1 MGTEQLAAVF
11 DHSRQSGSN
20 LVILLTVANFSDHR
34 GEWVADQPTL
44 QKRARLTRRHVQ
56 RILCDLVQSGELAI
70 TSHHGRGHRSTY
82 RLLVAPPNEHPPAPP
97 KRAPT
102 GAYPAEK
109 AATRTAYP
117 RQEPATR
124 TAFSAPKSAS
134 TGAFRN
140 PPSPPCPS
148 FPPDPQYSLNPPYPP
163 KTQNEETFGL
173 PPAPA
178 TTRQAASAAP
188 KEHQASLFEPP
199 SSPLPAAREGAGR
212 GARGEGVFPASTTA
226 AIPAVLVPPL
236 PGKGG
241 GSWER
246 GGGEGAV
253 RPLTQPQSA
262 TFRTNLLLEEHAIP
276 LPTPAQIGLWA
287 KTLGGIE
294 PLLDLLR
301 RLIQAGLATKRE
313 PIAYI
318 HRVVL
323 ERAARPEPFSP
334 LPAAGGAMGEGPGVR
349 FHSPSWRAGRPHNP
363 TLAAGV
369 DDIRRQQAA
378 RIAGITLPG
387 SGA

>member
-1 MGTEQLAAVF
+1 MGLDHLSAVY
-11 DHSRQSGSN
+11 DHSRQSGSH
-20 LVILLTVANFSDHR
+20 LMILLAVATHCDPG

-44 QKRARLTRRHVQ
+44 QQRARLSRRYVQ
-56 RILCDLVQSGELAI
+56 TLLRDLVHSGELAV

-82 RLLVAPPNEHPPAPP
+82 RLLVAPQTASQTAHPKAPF
-97 KRAPT
+97 
-102 GAYPAEK
+102 AEK
-109 AATRTAYP
+109 AATP
-117 RQEPATR
+117 S
-124 TAFSAPKSAS
+124 AFSSPERAPRSAFSSPKSAPES
-134 TGAFRN
+134 AFSN

-188 KEHQASLFEPP
+188 KEHQASLFESP
-199 SSPLPAAREGAGR
+199 SS
-212 GARGEGVFPASTTA
+212 GARGEGAFPAR
-226 AIPAVLVPPL
+226 VGEPPRR
-236 PGKGG
+236 GKGIQPRVSTLG
-241 GSWER
+241 E
-246 GGGEGAV
+246 GGEGSGRAPGSP
-253 RPLTQPQSA
+253 RPMSSPQSA

-318 HRVVL
+318 HRVVI
-323 ERAARPEPFSP
+323 ERAARPEPFTP
-334 LPAAGGAMGEGPGVR
+334 LPVAGGAMGEGPGVR

-369 DDIRRQQAA
+369 DDIRREQAA
-378 RIAGITLPG
+378 RIAGIPFNR